1 MNNFYL
7 RLLISLV
14 IAPIFL
20 YALYKANFFF
30 YTIIFFILIVSFY
43 EIHKNVKQQ
52 KIIFFLYLLIIFFA
66 FSIIDARGSN
76 FENYILCVWILFIIW
91 TSDIGGYVVGKIF
104 KGPKL
109 SIYSPNK
116 TISGFLGSILF
127 SQISFCIPYYFL
139 NSFTLTLKVALIQFL
154 FCLLSVGGDIFFS
167 FIKRINKIKDYSN
180 IIPGHGGILDR
191 IDGMVFVIIVYNIL
205 NYFNAI

>member
-7 RLLISLV
+7 RLLSSLV

-30 YTIIFFILIVSFY
+30 YSIIFFILLVSFY

-66 FSIIDARGSN
+66 FSIINARGSN

-116 TISGFLGSILF
+116 TIAGFIGSILF
-127 SQISFCIPYYFL
+127 SQMSFFIPYFFL
-139 NSFTLTLKVALIQFL
+139 NSFVFTVKIILIQFL
-154 FCLLSVGGDIFFS
+154 FCLFSVSGDIFFS
-167 FIKRINKIKDYSN
+167 LIKRINQIKDYSN
-180 IIPGHGGILDR
+180 VIPGHGGILDR
-191 IDGMVFVIIVYNIL
+191 IDGMIFVIIAYYFL
-205 NYFNAI
+205 KYFNVI